1 MVGTAADDLL
11 HIQTEQGRGC
21 VVIHVDGEI
30 DYCTACQLRSE
41 AASAVEDARS
51 PRLVLDLG
59 DVTFCDSSG
68 LRVLVDIWKA
78 VRGRGG
84 QLVLARVPERCRMML
99 RRTGLAKIF
108 RVLGGVDEAVAS
120 ISS

>member
-1 MVGTAADDLL
+1 MAGTAADDLL
-11 HIQTEQGRGC
+11 HVRTERGRGC

-30 DYCTACQLRSE
+30 DYGTACRLGGE
-41 AASAVEDARS
+41 AASAVEGAGS

-78 VRGRGG
+78 VRAVGG

-120 ISS
+120 VSG